1 MKAYLTFLFGY
12 CLLICINR
20 IDNIRKRALRLIYN
34 HNQSSFKEHLEK
46 ENV

>member
-1 MKAYLTFLFGY
+1 MKAFLTFLLGY

-20 IDNIRKRALRLIYN
+20 VDNIHKRLTYK